1 MGFNQSSDDSDFGVS
16 LTVPI
21 PVSSEPYIAL
31 GPLARLLSF
40 LFADLSHIPF
50 FSSRIGERLVFKM
63 SANGDNTELVSAE
76 TQPNNRRRRKKSIV
90 WEHFTIEPVGA
101 GCTRACCKQCKQTFA
116 YRTGSKLAGTSHLKR
131 HIVLGTCPVIC
142 RNQEKNQLTPYS
154 PGAKTGSFTDPL
166 RKKRRAS
173 PGSPFFP
180 FDQDYCRQEIAKMII
195 MHEYPLHMVEH
206 PAFVAFVQNL
216 QPRFNMVSF
225 STVQGDCVAIYIR
238 EKQSLQNVLEGMP
251 GRISLALDVWTSN
264 QNLGYVLVRGQYIDA
279 DWKLYRMILNV
290 VMVPNPDSGNALN
303 QAVVSFLS
311 DWGLESKLFTITVDH
326 RFSNDEATGDLKGFF
341 SIKNPL
347 MLNGQ
352 LLIGQCYAH
361 VLSSLAQ
368 DALTAVREIVNKVRT
383 SVKFVK
389 TSETHEE
396 KFTELKEQLQVPSRK
411 TLFLDDETKW
421 NTTYLMLVVALEL
434 KEVFSCL
441 DTSDPEYKEAP
452 SMDDWKQVETLCT
465 YLKLLYD
472 AASILTATTYPTSN
486 MFFHEVWKIYLELSH
501 AVVIQD
507 PFISNLARPMQ
518 EKFDKYWKDC
528 NLVLAVA
535 VVMDPRFKMKLVEF
549 SFTKIYGDDANT
561 YIKIVDEGIHELF
574 LEYVAQPLPLT
585 PTYVE
590 HGIPSSPKRET
601 SPGETLLATGDGLL
615 DFDVYISEIS
625 ASQQSKSELDQYLE
639 ESLLPRIQEF
649 DILGWWKLNNLKY
662 PTLSKMARDILSIPV
677 STVDSDA
684 VFNVG
689 HTVLDSYRASL
700 RPETLEALICAKD
713 WLQFGS
719 TEMSNAI
726 VKMEF

>member
-1 MGFNQSSDDSDFGVS
+1 MSDNCDN
-16 LTVPI
+16 
-21 PVSSEPYIAL
+21 SE
-31 GPLARLLSF
+31 LA
-40 LFADLSHIPF
+40 I
-50 FSSRIGERLVFKM
+50 
-63 SANGDNTELVSAE
+63 AE

-90 WEHFTIEPVGA
+90 WEHFTIEPVGN
-101 GCTRACCKQCKQTFA
+101 GCTRACCMQCKQTFA
-116 YRTGSKLAGTSHLKR
+116 YSTGSKLAGTSHLKR
-131 HIVLGTCPVIC
+131 HIALGTCPVTR

-154 PGAKTGSFTDPL
+154 KTGSATDPPL
-166 RKKRRAS
+166 KRRRAS

-180 FDQDYCRQEIAKMII
+180 FDQELCRQEIAKMII
-195 MHEYPLHMVEH
+195 THEYPLHMVEH
-206 PAFVAFVQNL
+206 PGFAAFVHNL

-225 STVQGDCVAIYIR
+225 STVQGDCVAIYLR
-238 EKQSLQNVLEGMP
+238 EKQSLQNVLGGMP
-251 GRISLALDVWTSN
+251 GRISLALDLWTSN
-264 QNLGYVLVRGQYIDA
+264 QNLGYVLVRGQYIDT
-279 DWKLYRMILNV
+279 DWKLHRLIYNV
-290 VMVPNPDSGNALN
+290 VMVPNPESGNALT
-303 QAVVSFLS
+303 QAVVSFLC
-311 DWGLESKLFTITVDH
+311 DWSLESKIFTVTVDQ
-326 RFSNDEATGDLKGFF
+326 RFSNDEATGDLRGFI
-341 SIKNPL
+341 SIENPL

-352 LLIGQCYAH
+352 LLIRHCYAH

-368 DALTAVREIVNKVRT
+368 DALAAVRESVNKVRS

-396 KFTELKEQLQVPSRK
+396 IFTELKQHLQVPSRK
-411 TLFLDDETKW
+411 TLLLDDETKW
-421 NTTYLMLVVALEL
+421 NTTYLMLVVALEV

-441 DTSDPEYKEAP
+441 DTSDPEYKETP

-472 AASILTATTYPTSN
+472 AASILSTAPYPTAN
-486 MFFHEVWKIYLELSH
+486 MFFHEVWKIHLELTH
-501 AVVIQD
+501 AAVNQD

-528 NLVLAVA
+528 SLVLAVA

-549 SFTKIYGDDANT
+549 SFSKIYGDDAST

-574 LEYVAQPLPLT
+574 LDYVAQPLPLT
-585 PTYVE
+585 PTYVD
-590 HGIPSSPKRET
+590 HGISSSPKRET
-601 SPGETLLATGDGLL
+601 SPGALLAAGDGLL

-639 ESLLPRIQEF
+639 ESLVPRIQEF
-649 DILGWWKLNNLKY
+649 DILSWWKLNNLKY

-677 STVDSDA
+677 STVGTDA
-684 VFNVG
+684 VFDVR

-713 WLQFGS
+713 WLQCRS
-719 TEMSNAI
+719 IEMSKAI

>member
-1 MGFNQSSDDSDFGVS
+1 
-16 LTVPI
+16 
-21 PVSSEPYIAL
+21 
-31 GPLARLLSF
+31 
-40 LFADLSHIPF
+40 
-50 FSSRIGERLVFKM
+50 M
-63 SANGDNTELVSAE
+63 SANGENNELVVSGE
-76 TQPNNRRRRKKSIV
+76 TPLNNNKRRRKKSIV
-90 WEHFTIEPVGA
+90 WEHFTIEPVGP

-116 YRTGSKLAGTSHLKR
+116 YSTGSKLAGTSHLKR
-131 HIVLGTCPVIC
+131 HIAMGTCPVTR

-154 PGAKTGSFTDPL
+154 PGTKTGSATDPPPK
-166 RKKRRAS
+166 RRRAS

-180 FDQDYCRQEIAKMII
+180 FDQDTCRQEIAKMII
-195 MHEYPLHMVEH
+195 MHEYPLDIVEH
-206 PAFVAFVQNL
+206 PGFVAFVHNL
-216 QPRFNMVSF
+216 QPRFNMLSF
-225 STVQGDCVAIYIR
+225 STVQGDCVAIYLR
-238 EKQSLQNVLEGMP
+238 EKQSLQKVLGGMP
-251 GRISLALDVWTSN
+251 GRISLALDMWISN

-279 DWKLYRMILNV
+279 DWKLHRLILNV
-290 VMVPNPDSGNALN
+290 IMVPNPDSGNALT

-311 DWGLESKLFTITVDH
+311 DWSLESKLFTITVDQH
-326 RFSNDEATGDLKGFF
+326 FSNDEATGDLRAFF

-352 LLIGQCYAH
+352 LLIGHCYAH

-368 DALTAVREIVNKVRT
+368 DALAAVRETVNKVRS

-396 KFTELKEQLQVPSRK
+396 KFIDLKQQLQVPSTK
-411 TLFLDDETKW
+411 TLFLDDQTKW
-421 NTTYLMLVVALEL
+421 NTTYLMLVAALEL

-472 AASILTATTYPTSN
+472 EASILTSTTYATAS
-486 MFFHEVWKIYLELSH
+486 MFFHEVWKIHLELTH
-501 AVVIQD
+501 AAVSQD

-518 EKFDKYWKDC
+518 EKLDKYWKDC
-528 NLVLAVA
+528 CLALAFA

-549 SFTKIYGDDANT
+549 SFSKIYGDDAST
-561 YIKIVDEGIHELF
+561 YIKIIDEGIHELF

-585 PTYVE
+585 PTYAE
-590 HGIPSSPKRET
+590 HGISSPPKGET
-601 SPGETLLATGDGLL
+601 SPGGTLLAANDGLL

-625 ASQQSKSELDQYLE
+625 ASQQTKSELDQYLE
-639 ESLLPRIQEF
+639 ESLVPRIQEF

-662 PTLSKMARDILSIPV
+662 PTLSRMARDILSIPV
-677 STVDSDA
+677 STVGIDD
-684 VFNVG
+684 VFDVG
-689 HTVLDSYRASL
+689 QKVLDSHRASL

-713 WLQFGS
+713 WLEEAGS
-719 TEMSNAI
+719 TEMSKAI